1 LYETTGGK
9 IMTKNKN
16 RANSYALITGASSGI
31 GACFA
36 RRFWEEG
43 YSLILVARRAERLQ
57 ELKAELCAKRQN
69 EGYNGTQDG
78 AGNCHGAQN
87 VIVIPTDLGKT
98 QNVEAL
104 FEEIRDRRLS
114 IFINNAGFGDCG
126 YFCETDA
133 GKDMSMID
141 VNVKAMHLAMKL
153 ALRRMQKQGNG
164 YILNVASSAG
174 LLPGGPYMATYYATK
189 AYVASLTRAVACEL
203 RESGSH
209 IYVGALCPGPVDTEF
224 NSVANV
230 EFALKGISA
239 EACVDYAVAQM
250 KKRKTVIIPTN
261 RIKLAIFGG
270 KIFPDKLVV
279 RMTAHQQRK
288 KLTQK

>member
-1 LYETTGGK
+1 MK
-9 IMTKNKN
+9 KN
-16 RANSYALITGASSGI
+16 RYVLITGASSGI

-36 RRFWEEG
+36 RRFWAEG

-57 ELKAELCAKRQN
+57 ELKAELEDSGSQ
-69 EGYNGTQDG
+69 QG
-78 AGNCHGAQN
+78 APD
-87 VIVIPTDLGKT
+87 VIVIPTNLSKT
-98 QNVEAL
+98 ENIEAL
-104 FEEIRDRRLS
+104 FEKISDKRLF

-126 YFCETDA
+126 NFCETDA

-203 RESGSH
+203 KESGSR

-239 EACVDYAVAQM
+239 EECVDYAVAQM
-250 KKRKTVIIPTN
+250 KRRKTIIVPTTGM
-261 RIKLAIFGG
+261 KLAISGG
-270 KIFPDKLVV
+270 KFLPSDLVV
-279 RMTAHQQRK
+279 QIAARQQRK
-288 KLTQK
+288 KFR

>member
-1 LYETTGGK
+1 
-9 IMTKNKN
+9 MTKN
-16 RANSYALITGASSGI
+16 RYVLITGASSGI

-43 YSLILVARRAERLQ
+43 YSLILVARRADRLQ
-57 ELKAELCAKRQN
+57 ELKAELCEKRQE
-69 EGYNGTQDG
+69 EGDNGTLDTT
-78 AGNCHGAQN
+78 GNSLGAQN
-87 VIVIPTDLGKT
+87 VIVIPIDLSKT
-98 QNVEAL
+98 ENVEAL
-104 FEEIRDRRLS
+104 FEEINDKRLF

-126 YFCETDA
+126 NFCDADA
-133 GKDMSMID
+133 GKDMAMID

-203 RESGSH
+203 KESGSR

-239 EACVDYAVAQM
+239 EECVDYAVTQM
-250 KKRKTVIIPTN
+250 KKRKTIIIPTN

-270 KIFPDKLVV
+270 KIFPSDAVV

-288 KLTQK
+288 KLTQTQKTSAFFRRII